1 MNSFCVVQGLFTEPF
16 VVSYIESF
24 QVFFESC
31 QFFFQSDGT
40 ELLQTFFLT
49 HIEEF
54 ITIDTHD
61 AFCSFNNIVTV
72 VTVFRELYGLTQ
84 LFQVTSVYGSSE
96 VINLVACVIDVVFTA
111 NIHTCRFHQ
120 VCQSTAYC
128 CATTM
133 TYMQRTGG
141 VSTYI
146 FQLDFFFAVA
156 YQITV
161 VFAFS
166 NNACQH
172 IVHPVLLQIK
182 VNEAGTCNFHFFNI
196 STVQIIYNCLSNHTG
211 IAFQSTSR
219 LHGEVGCKITKFFL
233 GRYFQQYL
241 RQLAAFNSA
250 LVNCLLCRSFNSCSQ
265 NLFNVHLSCPPQSL
279 LKSSYHHRVVHR
291 GKGNILFPNSRC
303 LCGTL
308 YKDT

>member
-1 MNSFCVVQGLFTEPF
+1 MVVSAPQIDYSIKTTCIFILVVCDVRCKVSGNTVITNNYAVFIVAIFSSFQPQSAILFIQVTAFSQKVASTVNSFCVMQGLFAKPF
-16 VVSYIESF
+16 IISYIESF

-31 QFFFQSDGT
+31 QFFFESNGA
-40 ELLQTFFLT
+40 ELLQTFFFT

-54 ITIDTHD
+54 ITIDTHN

-72 VTVFRELYGLTQ
+72 VAVFREFYGLTEF
-84 LFQVTSVYGSSE
+84 FQVTCVYGSSK
-96 VINLVACVIDVVFTA
+96 VINLVACIVDVVFTA
-111 NIHTCRFHQ
+111 NVHACRFHQ

-128 CATTM
+128 RATTM

-156 YQITV
+156 YQITI

-166 NNACQH
+166 NDACQH

-182 VNEAGTCNFHFFNI
+182 VNEAGACNFHFFYI

-211 IAFQSTSR
+211 VAF
-219 LHGEVGCKITKFFL
+219 
-233 GRYFQQYL
+233 
-241 RQLAAFNSA
+241 
-250 LVNCLLCRSFNSCSQ
+250 
-265 NLFNVHLSCPPQSL
+265 
-279 LKSSYHHRVVHR
+279 
-291 GKGNILFPNSRC
+291 
-303 LCGTL
+303 
-308 YKDT
+308 